1 MSETS
6 PERMTASEASQKIE
20 AGELTSEALVVACLR
35 RIEERD
41 PVVGAWEYI
50 DPDAAIRQA
59 RARDAEARRGPLHG
73 IPVAIKDYIDTVDMP
88 TGYGSPIY
96 EGHRPGAD
104 AACVALLREA
114 GAVILGKTVT
124 TEFAAV
130 TPGKTANP
138 RNPAHTP
145 GGSSSGSA
153 AAVADFQV
161 PLALGTQT
169 VGSTIRPA
177 AYCGAVGFKP
187 TYHAFSLAGVK
198 AQAEAM
204 DTLGLMARS
213 VDDILLLSD
222 AVMGARPAF
231 DVPQS
236 TVPPRLAFCRSPHWP
251 DAHPR
256 TVEVMTDAIGIV
268 EAAGGTVGELDLPPS
283 FDAALDAQWTILC
296 FEFARVLAYER
307 TVKRNLL
314 SDRLQDLLDQGM
326 ATPVADYRAAL
337 DLVRGCRQE
346 IAALIEGFDAIL
358 TPAAGGPAP
367 EGLTGRSDMLFQ
379 RLWTVLHLPAI
390 TLPRFTD
397 ASGLP
402 VGVQLVGA
410 HDGDGGLLGVAR
422 WLEAEIGGALPL

>member
-1 MSETS
+1 MTEIS
-6 PERMTASEASQKIE
+6 PERLTASEASLQIDN
-20 AGELTSEALVVACLR
+20 GHLTAQALVEACLR
-35 RIEERD
+35 RIRERD

-50 DPDAAIRQA
+50 DPDAAMRQA
-59 RARDAEARRGPLHG
+59 KARDAEARRGPLHG

-88 TGYGSPIY
+88 TGYGSPIHAGY
-96 EGHRPGAD
+96 RPGAD
-104 AACVALLREA
+104 AACVALLRES

-130 TPGKTANP
+130 TPGKTGNP
-138 RNPAHTP
+138 HNPAHTP

-153 AAVADFQV
+153 AAVADFQA

-187 TYHAFSLAGVK
+187 TYHALSLAGVK

-204 DTLGLMARS
+204 DTLGLMART
-213 VDDILLLSD
+213 VDDIALLSD
-222 AVMGARPAF
+222 ALMGARPAF
-231 DVPQS
+231 EIPQRS
-236 TVPPRLAFCRSPHWP
+236 RPPRLAFCRTAHWP
-251 DAHPR
+251 EAHPR
-256 TVEVMTDAIGIV
+256 TLEVMAEAIGIV
-268 EAAGGTVGELDLPPS
+268 EAAGGTVNELVLPPS

-296 FEFARVLAYER
+296 FEFARVLSYER
-307 TVKRNLL
+307 TMKRDLL
-314 SDRLQDLLDQGM
+314 SERLQDLLDRGI

-337 DLVRGCRQE
+337 AQAHACRRE
-346 IAALIEGFDAIL
+346 IAALIDGFDAIL

-390 TLPRFTD
+390 TLPGFSD
-397 ASGLP
+397 EAGLP
-402 VGVQLVGA
+402 IGVQLVGA
-410 HDGDGGLLGVAR
+410 HDDDGGLLCVAR
-422 WLEAEIGGALPL
+422 WLEVEIGRAVPR

>member
-1 MSETS
+1 MSEKS
-6 PERMTASEASQKIE
+6 PERMTASEASQQIG
-20 AGELTSEALVVACLR
+20 AGALTSEALVAACLH
-35 RIEERD
+35 RIKERD

-236 TVPPRLAFCRSPHWP
+236 TKTPRLAFCRSPHWP

-256 TVEVMTDAIGIV
+256 TVEVMAEAISII
-268 EAAGGTVGELDLPPS
+268 EAAGGTVGELDLPSS

-296 FEFARVLAYER
+296 FEFARVLSYER
-307 TVKRNLL
+307 TMKRDLL
-314 SDRLQDLLDQGM
+314 SDRLQDLLDRGM
-326 ATPVADYRAAL
+326 ATSVADYRAAL
-337 DLVRGCRQE
+337 ELVRGCRQE

-379 RLWTVLHLPAI
+379 RLWTILHLPAV
-390 TLPRFTD
+390 TLPGFTD
-397 ASGLP
+397 TTGLP

-410 HDGDGGLLGVAR
+410 HGGDGGLLAVAR
-422 WLEAEIGGALPL
+422 WLEAEIGRALP